1 MYNITMQIT
10 DPLNNPRLLIEQT
23 RSETLN
29 QLRSGQTVTAQV
41 IKPTTNGVAQI
52 DIGGIKLPVQ
62 TGVKLEIG
70 QQLAL
75 NVIKGGK
82 APELQLIRNTTPEA
96 IQALTLKRILPQ
108 QLPIHQ
114 LLDTLKNLTASVP
127 IPRDTATAVTKENMI
142 ITLVRELLQLSGN
155 ARTQPPLPQY
165 AVGAQPST
173 PQQAGRSQPEI
184 NLQTLMT
191 ALQNATQQPSAKN
204 GNGHL
209 NQLANHISQ
218 LISHTLPGNTP
229 ITAAKIHQAF
239 EQSGLFLESRLV
251 GNNPLGADFKASL
264 LKLIAELQT
273 LTVTNPV
280 MADSVALKT
289 ADTATTLQLL
299 AARIFSELK
308 QLTEGTLARIQMHQL
323 ASLPQEESNL
333 RQIWQFELPIP
344 HPDGHDDF
352 FIQFEKEDN
361 QAGSSEV
368 RWSVTLNFDIPPAGP
383 ISAKINLAG
392 DVISSHFTAEQEE
405 GISRLEQAL
414 PKLSEAFEKAG
425 LIVGRLSAHLG
436 KTKNIHEPPPQPFP
450 LLDEKA

>member
-1 MYNITMQIT
+1 MQIT
-10 DPLNNPRLLIEQT
+10 DPFNNPRLFIEQT

-41 IKPTTNGVAQI
+41 IKPATNGVAQI

-114 LLDTLKNLTASVP
+114 LLDTLKTLSESLP
-127 IPRDTATAVTKENMI
+127 IARDAAITKENMI
-142 ITLVRELLQLSGN
+142 VTLVRQLLQLSGS
-155 ARTQPPLPQY
+155 AGTQP
-165 AVGAQPST
+165 T
-173 PQQAGRSQPEI
+173 MPQQAGHSPSKI
-184 NLQTLMT
+184 NLQNLMT
-191 ALQNATQQPSAKN
+191 ALQNATNQPTTKN
-204 GNGHL
+204 GNNHL
-209 NQLANHISQ
+209 NQLASQISQ
-218 LISHTLPGNTP
+218 VVNNTLPGNSP
-229 ITAAKIHQAF
+229 ITAATIHQAF
-239 EQSGLFLESRLV
+239 QQSGLFLESRLM
-251 GNNPLGADFKASL
+251 GNNPLGTDFKASL

-273 LTVTNPV
+273 LATANPV
-280 MADSVALKT
+280 ITDSAIIKA

-299 AARIFSELK
+299 AARIFSELQ
-308 QLTEGTLARIQMHQL
+308 QLTEGTLARVQMHQL

-333 RQIWQFELPIP
+333 RQVWQFELPVP
-344 HPDGHDDF
+344 HADGHDDF
-352 FIQFEKEDN
+352 FIQLEKEDN
-361 QAGSSEV
+361 QADSSEV

-383 ISAKINLAG
+383 ISAKLNLAG
-392 DVISSHFTAEQEE
+392 DVISSHFTAERAE
-405 GISRLEQAL
+405 GVSRLEQTL
-414 PKLSEAFEKAG
+414 PKLSAAFEKAG
-425 LIVGRLSAHLG
+425 LIVGRLSAHQG
-436 KTKNIHEPPPQPFP
+436 KTIKIHEPPPQPFP